1 MALTLSIGRGLMRA
15 AYDPETVPSL
25 EQVLSKL
32 KSDFVTMYGDLD
44 LSTDSLS
51 DFSTF
56 IAAAVE
62 AAGQGDFETYAPYKG
77 SMVRV
82 FVDQQSSNVITW
94 CWGAELY
101 ALTADGLIHQ
111 GLVALK
117 EYNQAVIATID

>member
-1 MALTLSIGRGLMRA
+1 MALTIFTGRGLMRA

-44 LSTDSLS
+44 LSEDSLS
-51 DFSTF
+51 DFATF
-56 IAAAVE
+56 VAAAAE
-62 AAGQGDFETYAPYKG
+62 AAAEGNFETYAPFKG

-94 CWGAELY
+94 GWGAELY
-101 ALTADGLIHQ
+101 GLTADGLIHF

>member
-1 MALTLSIGRGLMRA
+1 MALTIFTGRGLMRA

-44 LSTDSLS
+44 LSEDSLS
-51 DFSTF
+51 DFATF
-56 IAAAVE
+56 VAAAAE
-62 AAGQGDFETYAPYKG
+62 AAAEGNFETYAPFKG

-94 CWGAELY
+94 GWGAELY
-101 ALTADGLIHQ
+101 ALTADGLIHF

>member
-44 LSTDSLS
+44 LSEDSLS
-51 DFSTF
+51 DFATF
-56 IAAAVE
+56 VAAAAE
-62 AAGQGDFETYAPYKG
+62 AAAEGNFETYAPFNG

-94 CWGAELY
+94 GWGAELY
-101 ALTADGLIHQ
+101 ALTADGLIHF

-117 EYNQAVIATID
+117 QYNQAVIATID

>member
-1 MALTLSIGRGLMRA
+1 MALTIFTGRGLMRA
-15 AYDPETVPSL
+15 AYDPESVPTL
-25 EQVLSKL
+25 AQVLSKL
-32 KSDFVTMYGDLD
+32 KSDFVTMYGKLD
-44 LSTDSLS
+44 LAVNSLS

-56 IAAAVE
+56 VAAAVE
-62 AAGQGDFETYAPYKG
+62 AAAQNDFEIYAPYKG

-101 ALTADGLIHQ
+101 ALTADGLIHF

-117 EYNQAVIATID
+117 QYNQAVIATID

>member
-1 MALTLSIGRGLMRA
+1 MALTIFTGRGLMRA

-44 LSTDSLS
+44 LSEDSLS
-51 DFSTF
+51 DFATF
-56 IAAAVE
+56 VAAAAE
-62 AAGQGDFETYAPYKG
+62 AAAEGNFETYAPFKG

-94 CWGAELY
+94 GWGAELY
-101 ALTADGLIHQ
+101 ALTADGLIHF

-117 EYNQAVIATID
+117 QYNQAVIATID

>member
-62 AAGQGDFETYAPYKG
+62 AADQGDFETYAPFKG

-117 EYNQAVIATID
+117 EYNSAVIATID

>member
-1 MALTLSIGRGLMRA
+1 MALTIFTGRDLMRA

-44 LSTDSLS
+44 LSEDSLS
-51 DFSTF
+51 DFATF
-56 IAAAVE
+56 VAAAAE
-62 AAGQGDFETYAPYKG
+62 AAAEGNFETYAPFKG

-94 CWGAELY
+94 GWGAELY
-101 ALTADGLIHQ
+101 ALTAGGLIHY

>member
-1 MALTLSIGRGLMRA
+1 MALTIFTGRGLMRA

-44 LSTDSLS
+44 LSEDSLS
-51 DFSTF
+51 DFATF
-56 IAAAVE
+56 VAAAAE
-62 AAGQGDFETYAPYKG
+62 AAAEGNFETYAPFKG

-94 CWGAELY
+94 GWGAELY
-101 ALTADGLIHQ
+101 ALTAGGLIHY